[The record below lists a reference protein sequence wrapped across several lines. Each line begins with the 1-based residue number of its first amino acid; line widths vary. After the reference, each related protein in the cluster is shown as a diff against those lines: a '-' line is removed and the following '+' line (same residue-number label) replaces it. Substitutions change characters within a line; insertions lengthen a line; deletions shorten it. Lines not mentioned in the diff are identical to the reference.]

1 MRRAE
6 SEVVEKS
13 VGLPTIREWMR
24 WKKLDGHRIRELS
37 VRAAGVGALIVV
49 ALLLGAVI
57 GSL

>member
-6 SEVVEKS
+6 REVVEKS
-13 VGLPTIREWMR
+13 VGLRTTWEWMR
-24 WKKLDGHRIRELS
+24 WKKLDVHRIRELS
-37 VRAAGVGALIVV
+37 VRAAGVGALVVV